1 MKSSGKAVANGLVLV
16 GVATMVGS
24 AASYL
29 LSMFAARLM
38 SVSAYGGLGAMLS
51 VSIIGGTVA
60 LGAQAVGARRIAVAG
75 HDAAQVRSAIG
86 TLGYRSAVIILLA
99 GALVAWPL
107 GLLFSVPGVAVF
119 LTGAGIAASLPGF
132 SALGVLQGQER
143 HHRYGASYAAI
154 GILRAGGGIAA
165 LFIAPDVVSVTAGI
179 LVGNILGTAA
189 AVRIAGLPRPER
201 RVRVR
206 LAKEVVETT
215 SSLVGLYA
223 LANTDV
229 LLARVFLDAH
239 ASGEYA
245 LGSLIAKI
253 AFFLPAAV
261 ITVFFPKMASG
272 SMRHAFLVAVGL
284 SAAIGVVATAA
295 CALLA
300 GPLVWIV
307 GGDKYGDFTAL
318 AWLFALE
325 GSLFAIAQVVLY
337 AGFSSRARAMGN
349 LTWAALAVQFV
360 VVGFWA
366 HGSVAQIV
374 VATCAVATVLV
385 CVGIAVEL
393 RRVRGGAERAGTD
406 ALTPGPAG

>member
-1 MKSSGKAVANGLVLV
+1 MANGLVLV

-38 SVSAYGGLGAMLS
+38 SVAAYGGLGAMLS

-75 HDAAQVRSAIG
+75 HDAHHVRSAIG
-86 TLGYRSAVIILLA
+86 TLGYRSALAILVV
-99 GALVAWPL
+99 GALLAWPL
-107 GLLFSVPGVAVF
+107 GLLFAVPGLAVF
-119 LTGAGIAASLPGF
+119 LTAAGIAASLPGF
-132 SALGVLQGQER
+132 SALGVLQGEER
-143 HHRYGASYAAI
+143 HHRYGLSYAAI
-154 GILRAGGGIAA
+154 GCLRAGGGIVA
-165 LFIAPDVVSVTAGI
+165 LFIAPDVVSVCAGI
-179 LVGNILGTAA
+179 LVGNVLGTVA
-189 AVRIAGLPRPER
+189 AVWISGLPRPER

-215 SSLVGLYA
+215 TSLVGLYA

-229 LLARVFLDAH
+229 LLARVFLDPH

-284 SAAIGVVATAA
+284 SAAIGAVATAA

-300 GPLVWIV
+300 GPLVWVI
-307 GGDKYGDFTAL
+307 GGDKYSDFSSL
-318 AWLFALE
+318 AWVFALE

-337 AGFSSRARAMGN
+337 AGFSSRARTMGV
-349 LTWAALAVQFV
+349 LTWAALAVQFA
-360 VVGFWA
+360 VVGFWL
-366 HGSVAQIV
+366 HGSVGQIV
-374 VATCAVATVLV
+374 GATCAIAAVLV
-385 CVGIAVEL
+385 VVGIGVEL
-393 RRVRGGAERAGTD
+393 RRGRGSAEGAGSG
-406 ALTPGPAG
+406 ALTSGTAG